1 MSDSSLQVIVFVLAI
16 AEILLAAFVL
26 WLDPRRSNHVFLSG
40 FLLVF
45 GLFGFGAAGMARA
58 GTVEQALPWMQLI
71 ALVGFQMGTGLILI
85 TLNLFRPQWLRRWYV
100 GAPLAVLIVAPIAL
114 ALIDIVFQTRLMFSG
129 LEPTVYSGG
138 YVELPAFLDA
148 PLGRVFRLTN
158 LIGIQIVETCL
169 LIYLLVRPAPR
180 RLRGALVILLGI
192 EVFGILA
199 QVILRNRLDPL
210 AAYASIQLVIA
221 AGTTLAVFQTGMLSR
236 GKIARLLGVAPDD
249 APDRPG
255 ASPDVRANLPR
266 RRLSASFK
274 FGAIVV
280 ALVLVIVGAQTWLNL
295 DTVQQQY
302 VAQARQAL
310 SQHYHSYQ
318 NKLNALQQT
327 AASLALAI
335 ADRPDLPELTLR
347 QDRDGLI
354 ELLSPLFSRL
364 QADYG
369 VVRLYV
375 EDPNGVVLLR
385 VHDPEQYGDSVAYR
399 PTVKETL
406 ARHETF
412 AGLEI
417 GRDRLGVQGVSPL
430 YDQGSFVGMLEVG
443 LDFDQPFVQDLKA
456 RSGADFTLWV
466 THQAASAA
474 NLLPASDA
482 PASPLPELFYYAGS
496 DTALPAIPA
505 QSYREVL
512 TTGRPAYVP
521 VTQGA
526 STTAMVLLVPLQA
539 YPDRIIGVLQ
549 ISDSLVSEAVV
560 LQQNQSTTLVVAAG
574 LAFLSF
580 AIVWVVSNVIVLR
593 PLGSLTR
600 TALRQLTGDTT
611 ARAYIATGD
620 EFQQLSI
627 TFNTLSDQVDRSR
640 QNLEALVA
648 QRTRELERRS
658 NYLEASASVG
668 RAVASII
675 APDQLLR
682 EVVSLIGDRFGL
694 YYVAVFTLDEAGK
707 FAMLREATG
716 EAGRILKERGHKLE
730 VGGVSMVGYA
740 TAQRKPRIALDV
752 GQEAVRF
759 ANPLL
764 PETRSEAALP
774 LVVGNQVIGALD
786 VQSVEQA
793 AFDEAG
799 IAVLQNMADQ
809 VAIALANAQS
819 FDSLQAGLRW
829 TTRLYDLSR
838 RLSAAASPRDAYEA
852 VSQAWL
858 ALPYVDRFGLL
869 TVSGRDVDGNPIE
882 YELAAEWDVLSGA
895 QIGAGGLF
903 TTEQLPLVELAHSDR
918 PVVIHDAAD
927 PALPG
932 SARRVLQQAE
942 ARAALLIPMV
952 ARGRF
957 EGLVVA
963 TAQQAVHF
971 ADSDVQFVQAVVE
984 QLSAIIDSLRAGEE
998 TQAAL
1003 ARVETLNRRL
1013 SGEAWRAYLASRPDG
1028 VVADS
1033 GNQPDAQAASRM
1045 AAPIVVRG
1053 ETLGTLILEDA
1064 DASRQWTEE
1073 EWELLNT
1080 IAGEVALTIDNARL
1094 IEQMQMRAARES
1106 RLNQISEKIRRAADI
1121 ESILG
1126 IAAEELSQALDTSH
1140 ASARLGRRNGG

>member
-26 WLDPRRSNHVFLSG
+26 WLDPRRSNNVFLSG

-45 GLFGFGAAGMARA
+45 GLSGFGAASLAGA
-58 GTVEQALPWMQLI
+58 GTVEQALPSMQLI
-71 ALVGFQMGTGLILI
+71 ALFGFQIGTGLILI
-85 TLNLFRPQWLRRWYV
+85 TLNLFRPEWLRRWYV

-114 ALIDIVFQTRLMFSG
+114 ALVDIVFQTRLMFSG
-129 LEPTVYSGG
+129 LEPAVYAGG

-158 LIGIQIVETCL
+158 LIGLQIVETGL
-169 LIYLLVRPAPR
+169 LILFLVRPAPR

-192 EVFGILA
+192 EVFGFLA

-210 AAYASIQLVIA
+210 AAHIFVQLVIA
-221 AGTTLAVFQTGMLSR
+221 AGTTLAVFQTGMLSH
-236 GKIARLLGVAPDD
+236 GKMARLLGWLPDD
-249 APDRPG
+249 APHRPG
-255 ASPDVRANLPR
+255 ASPDVRAKLPR
-266 RRLSASFK
+266 RRLSVSFK
-274 FGAIVV
+274 FGAVVV

-310 SQHYHSYQ
+310 SRHYHSYQ
-318 NKLNALQQT
+318 NKLSALQHT

-335 ADRPDLPELTLR
+335 ADRPDVPELTLR
-347 QDRDGLI
+347 QDRAGLL

-364 QADYG
+364 NADYG
-369 VVRLYV
+369 VEHLVV

-385 VHDPEQYGDSVAYR
+385 VHDPEQYGDSGAYR
-399 PTVKETL
+399 PTVKDTL

-417 GRDRLGVQGVSPL
+417 GRDRLGVRGVSPL

-443 LDFDQPFVQDLKA
+443 LDFDQPFIQDLKA

-466 THQAASAA
+466 THQAAAPA
-474 NLLPASDA
+474 NLQPASDA
-482 PASPLPELFYYAGS
+482 PASPLPEMFYYAGS

-505 QSYREVL
+505 QNYREVL

-521 VTQGA
+521 ITQAA

-549 ISDSLVSEAVV
+549 ISDSLVSEAIV
-560 LQQNQSTTLVVAAG
+560 LQQNQGTTLVVAAG
-574 LAFLSF
+574 LALLSF
-580 AIVWVVSNVIVLR
+580 AIVWVVSNVVVLR
-593 PLGSLTR
+593 PLGALTR
-600 TALRQLTGDTT
+600 TALRQLGGDAT
-611 ARAYIATGD
+611 ARAHIVTGD

-627 TFNTLSDQVDRSR
+627 TFNTLSDQADHSR
-640 QNLEALVA
+640 QNLEGLVA
-648 QRTRELERRS
+648 DRTRELERRS

-668 RAVASII
+668 RAVASMA

-682 EVVSLIGDRFGL
+682 EVVNLIGDRFGL
-694 YYVAVFTLDEAGK
+694 YYVAVFTLDQAGK
-707 FAMLREATG
+707 FAVLREATG
-716 EAGRILKERGHKLE
+716 DAGQILKERGHKLE

-786 VQSVEQA
+786 VQSVEEA

-819 FDSLQAGLRW
+819 FEALQVTLQW
-829 TTRLYDLSR
+829 TSRLYGLSR
-838 RLSAAASPRDAYEA
+838 RLSAAASLPEAYAALSEA
-852 VSQAWL
+852 WIAM
-858 ALPYVDRFGLL
+858 PYVDRASLF
-869 TVSGRDVDGNPIE
+869 TVSGRDMDGEPVE
-882 YELAAEWDVLSGA
+882 YELAAEWSVIGGA
-895 QIGAGGLF
+895 QIDAGARY
-903 TTEQLPLVELAHSDR
+903 TPEQLPLAGLAHSDR
-918 PVVIHDAAD
+918 HVVIRDAAD

-942 ARAALLIPMV
+942 AGAALLIPMV

-963 TAQQAVHF
+963 TAQQAVRF
-971 ADSDVQFVQAVVE
+971 ADGDVQFVQTMAE
-984 QLSAIIDSLRAGEE
+984 QLSVIIDGLRAGQE
-998 TQAAL
+998 TKAAL

-1013 SGEAWRAYLASRPDG
+1013 SGEAWRAYLVSRLDD
-1028 VVADS
+1028 VVAES
-1033 GNQPDAQAASRM
+1033 GNLPDPQAASRM

-1073 EWELLNT
+1073 EWELLNAV
-1080 IAGEVALTIDNARL
+1080 AGEVALTIDNARL

-1121 ESILG
+1121 ESILS